1 MRFSRI
7 LFFTALT
14 ILLTLNPSYSQSYS
28 EAEYRLNA
36 GDAIRILIYD
46 GSVVPENSRYIYQFH
61 NQEYILDG
69 YGEIRLSSL
78 GTLKIASKSV
88 EEIQKLLENKF
99 RSYAQEPHVV
109 VIPMI
114 KIVLRGEF
122 GMSGMYRFSLNTS
135 FWDVVATA
143 GGVSNAYSLTNMY
156 LERDGEILYQDF
168 LEAFYKANSLH
179 EMGIQS
185 GDEII
190 APRLN
195 RISLASIMRY
205 FQFASSVIL
214 LYFALTNDRNY

>member
-1 MRFSRI
+1 MRFLRI
-7 LFFTALT
+7 FYSTVLA
-14 ILLTLNPSYSQSYS
+14 ILLASNASYAQSYS
-28 EAEYRLNA
+28 EADFRLDA
-36 GDAIRILIYD
+36 GDAIRILIFD

-78 GTLKIASKSV
+78 GTLKISGKSV
-88 EEIQKLLENKF
+88 EEIQKLLETKF

-143 GGVSNAYSLTNMY
+143 GGVSNAYSLANMY
-156 LERDGEILYQDF
+156 LERDGEILYQNF
-168 LEAFYKANSLH
+168 SEAFYKANSLH
-179 EMGIQS
+179 EMGILS

-214 LYFALTNDRNY
+214 LYFALANDRNY

>member
-214 LYFALTNDRNY
+214 LYFALANDRNY